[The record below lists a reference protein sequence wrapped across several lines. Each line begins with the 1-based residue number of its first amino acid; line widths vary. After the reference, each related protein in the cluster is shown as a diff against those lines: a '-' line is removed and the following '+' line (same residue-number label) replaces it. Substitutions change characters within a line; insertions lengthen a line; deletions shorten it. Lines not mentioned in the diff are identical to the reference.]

1 MKNVCLIGYGY
12 WGKIV
17 YKSLKKIKSIKK
29 ILIIKS
35 RKNKNTINL
44 NNIDWVIITATN
56 TSHFNLVKKYL
67 NLKKNV
73 FCEKPL
79 TLKFQDDLKLYKIA
93 KKNNCKI
100 YVSDIERYKKK
111 KLSILKKN
119 EIYRSKFSNSKKD
132 ILYRLV
138 YHDFTYLF
146 QFLKPHAKIKIKII
160 QTSKGFLKFALQK
173 RDKDFVF
180 TYNLNATKKIH
191 KFNNTN
197 LMTKKNIL
205 HQMISKVIDKKVD
218 FKMNENVSLFAHRMC
233 IKILKKME
241 N

>member
-17 YKSLKKIKSIKK
+17 YKSLKKIKSVKK
-29 ILIIKS
+29 IFIIKS

-44 NNIDWVIITATN
+44 SSVDWVIITATS
-56 TSHFNLVKKYL
+56 TSHFSLVKKYL

-93 KKNNCKI
+93 KKNKCKI
-100 YVSDIERYKKK
+100 YVSDVERYKKK
-111 KLSILKKN
+111 KLTILKKN
-119 EIYRSKFSNSKKD
+119 EICRSKFSNSKKD
-132 ILYRLV
+132 ILYRLT

-146 QFLKPHAKIKIKII
+146 KFLRPHEKIKIKII
-160 QTSKGFLKFALQK
+160 KTGRGFLKFALVRGVK
-173 RDKDFVF
+173 NFIF
-180 TYNLNATKKIH
+180 TYNLNATQKIH
-191 KFNNTN
+191 RFNNTN

-205 HQMISKVIDKKVD
+205 QQMISKVINKKVD
-218 FKMNENVSLFAHRMC
+218 FSMNEKISLFSHQMC
-233 IKILKKME
+233 LKILKKIE

>member
-1 MKNVCLIGYGY
+1 MKNVCLIGYGN

-17 YKSLKKIKSIKK
+17 FKSLKKIKSIKK
-29 ILIIKS
+29 IFIIKS

-44 NNIDWVIITATN
+44 NNVDWVIITATN
-56 TSHFNLVKKYL
+56 TSHFSLVKKYL

-93 KKNNCKI
+93 KKNKCKI

-119 EIYRSKFSNSKKD
+119 EIYRSKFSSSKKD
-132 ILYRLV
+132 ILYRLT

-146 QFLKPHAKIKIKII
+146 QFLKPHEKIKIKII
-160 QTSKGFLKFALQK
+160 KSSKGFLKFALQ
-173 RDKDFVF
+173 RGVKDFIF
-180 TYNLNATKKIH
+180 TYNLNTPQKIH

-197 LMTKKNIL
+197 LITKKNIL
-205 HQMISKVIDKKVD
+205 QQMISKVINKKAD
-218 FKMNENVSLFAHRMC
+218 FSMNEKISLFSHQMC
-233 IKILKKME
+233 LKILRKIE

>member
-1 MKNVCLIGYGY
+1 MKNVCLIGYGN

-17 YKSLKKIKSIKK
+17 FKSLKKIKSIKK
-29 ILIIKS
+29 IFIIKS
-35 RKNKNTINL
+35 RKNKNTISL

-56 TSHFNLVKKYL
+56 TSHFSLVKKYL

-93 KKNNCKI
+93 KKNKCKI

-119 EIYRSKFSNSKKD
+119 EIYRSKFSSSKKD
-132 ILYRLV
+132 ILYRLT

-146 QFLKPHAKIKIKII
+146 QFLKPHEKIKIKII
-160 QTSKGFLKFALQK
+160 KSSKGFLKFALQ
-173 RDKDFVF
+173 RGVKDFIF
-180 TYNLNATKKIH
+180 TYNLNTPQKIH

-197 LMTKKNIL
+197 LITKKNIL
-205 HQMISKVIDKKVD
+205 QQMISKVINKKAD
-218 FKMNENVSLFAHRMC
+218 FSMNEKISLFSHQMC
-233 IKILKKME
+233 LKILRKIE

>member
-1 MKNVCLIGYGY
+1 MKNVCLIGYGN

-17 YKSLKKIKSIKK
+17 FKSLKKIKSIKK
-29 ILIIKS
+29 IFIIKS

-44 NNIDWVIITATN
+44 NNVDWVIITATN
-56 TSHFNLVKKYL
+56 TSHFSLVKKYL

-93 KKNNCKI
+93 KKNKCKV

-119 EIYRSKFSNSKKD
+119 EIYRSKFSSSKKD
-132 ILYRLV
+132 ILYRLT

-146 QFLKPHAKIKIKII
+146 QFLKPHEKIKIKII
-160 QTSKGFLKFALQK
+160 KSNKGFLKFALQSGV
-173 RDKDFVF
+173 KDFIF
-180 TYNLNATKKIH
+180 TYNLNAPQKIH

-197 LMTKKNIL
+197 LITKKNIL
-205 HQMISKVIDKKVD
+205 QQMISKVINKKVD
-218 FKMNENVSLFAHRMC
+218 FSMNEKISLFSHQMC
-233 IKILKKME
+233 LKILRKIE